1 MTTDDRNMLEI
12 LRAELDFIEKGGY
25 GRSVRT
31 PWHEKSVFQDSLSC
45 MNYEQPERPTP
56 CSDCHLIDFVPG
68 NSRADDVPCHFIP
81 LNESGET
88 LQELETT
95 GNQHHLEESMRQWLR
110 ERIKELENQR
120 DAA

>member
-1 MTTDDRNMLEI
+1 MLEI
-12 LRAELDFIEKGGY
+12 LRTELDFIEKGGY

-68 NSRADDVPCHFIP
+68 ESRAQDVPCHFIP

-88 LQELETT
+88 LQELESSD
-95 GNQHHLEESMRQWLR
+95 NQHHLEEAMKQWLR
-110 ERIKELENQR
+110 VQIKELEKER